1 MGKGIKQKEL
11 ERQQELDNKVK
22 KWLNSG
28 LSNKDIAQLVDST
41 VMGVAYSIRRLTNG
55 YSQVQDHPDYG
66 GAEREAQMLI
76 DAKLAPT
83 HTPKAHRIMVNGW
96 ENGRYVHYEAIDVSE
111 FWGIGGN

>member
-1 MGKGIKQKEL
+1 MGKGLSKETVAK
-11 ERQQELDNKVK
+11 RNALDNEVK
-22 KWLNSG
+22 KWLNMG
-28 LSNKDIAQLVDST
+28 LSNKDIAQLTGST

-76 DAKLAPT
+76 NTKLAPT
-83 HTPKAHRIMVNGW
+83 HKPKAHKIMVNGW
-96 ENGRYVHYEAIDVSE
+96 ENGRYVHYEAYDVSE